1 MTIWVAFVLL
11 VCLVLY
17 EISLSVEIR
26 GRVMMEQA
34 EKADAPTF
42 ETSVMRFATNFIETS
57 DRPKKSSKEST
68 PAASPK
74 VTTSTNTLP
83 YQSSSFSDELKT
95 YFHGLTEPSSET
107 QWIHDYLIWHHDMRL
122 QFPDMQLLDHPD
134 APPLMIAWYRSIHR
148 GGLTDRTKCLGDLL
162 QQAHQEKRIFL
173 IKWFQA
179 PQDIEAFLEPRLLN
193 FTLPNHFTTTN
204 STILGDTYGSSIKKR
219 QKKGQKV
226 ILTHLKQ
233 GCKFSFLSPFHV
245 IWHVLFRPSPPV
257 QQAIDTTMSSLK
269 LRPEQFDAVHCRVTH
284 PAFWG
289 KTEFGA
295 GLQAIDSH
303 GAFEFEG
310 DNKKKAIDAAI
321 HGIQCASWISNNNN
335 MTSAYTDK
343 KKKGKNDVVYFFSDS
358 QDLVRAMAEGENAK
372 PNQQGGD
379 LLIPEVSSLQSEVRI
394 VGRPNAQVVHML
406 NTNENTPLDAFVS
419 AFVDIYVASQARCLS
434 LGVGNYA
441 YLSAKIKSGPICWV
455 RHQLPSENVASKWG
469 MLGSTTEIPI
479 CAL

>member
-1 MTIWVAFVLL
+1 MLEGT
-11 VCLVLY
+11 
-17 EISLSVEIR
+17 
-26 GRVMMEQA
+26 EQA
-34 EKADAPTF
+34 DSPTVQ
-42 ETSVMRFATNFIETS
+42 TSAVRLATNSPEEN
-57 DRPKKSSKEST
+57 DRPKTSTKVST
-68 PAASPK
+68 PAAMPRVAKRTDAPPYGSSP
-74 VTTSTNTLP
+74 
-83 YQSSSFSDELKT
+83 FADELKT
-95 YFHGLTEPSSET
+95 YFEGLTEPLSKT

-122 QFPDMQLLDHPD
+122 QFPDTQLLDHPD
-134 APPLMIAWYRSIHR
+134 APPLMIAWYRTIHR

-162 QQAHQEKRIFL
+162 QQANQEKRVL
-173 IKWFQA
+173 LLKWFQA
-179 PQDIEAFLEPRLLN
+179 PLDIEAFLEPRLLN

-226 ILTHLKQ
+226 ILTRLNQ

-269 LRPEQFDAVHCRVTH
+269 LRPEEFDAVHCRVTH

-303 GAFEFEG
+303 GAFEFKGE
-310 DNKKKAIDAAI
+310 NRIKAIEAAI
-321 HGIQCASWISNNNN
+321 HGIQCASWIGNNINI
-335 MTSAYTDK
+335 TLAIPDK
-343 KKKGKNDVVYFFSDS
+343 NKQGKKEVVYFFSDS
-358 QDLVRAMAEGENAK
+358 QDLVRAMAGGENDPPNHEGE
-372 PNQQGGD
+372 D
-379 LLIPEVSSLQSEVRI
+379 MLISKVSRLQSTVRI

-419 AFVDIYVASQARCLS
+419 AFVDVYVASQARCLS

-441 YLSAKIKSGPICWV
+441 YLSAKIKSGPVCWV
-455 RHQLPSENVASKWG
+455 RHQLPSKDVATKWG
-469 MLGSTTEIPI
+469 MIGSTTEIPL